1 VGAPSVNNLNPY
13 NLLQKHFI
21 VAGKVTTLR
30 GDPVHGAKVVV
41 EPGVSGEFRALQT
54 SLQGEFS
61 TEYYLNAE
69 LVKEFSVTL
78 VVTKKGFS
86 KAREV
91 IDFAASDKTWVI
103 PVTLRSSSE
112 NPDLLSQAD
121 LISSLAPRLKQLEA
135 SEGLS
140 DKGEKDYAR
149 GVTEFLDRNRSDR
162 ALPFFTKAIR
172 RDASCVGCRT
182 MLGLAELDSGDWDGA
197 YRNFAQAVQEGR
209 QNPKAGR
216 PEPALAL
223 GVMESWRHQPER
235 ATGLLSEAL
244 QYAPQDALAL
254 QEVGRSESLMQNWAT
269 AAAYLSKA
277 IDAGARAEARL
288 LRVEALLGA
297 GDFPEANKE
306 MTRYLNG
313 RDVKSMPLRVREVWV
328 QIENR
333 KKVEAVYAKV
343 RTEVDQPI
351 DYLRRTTPELK
362 GLEPA
367 TDQGQL
373 DSILSTVGKN
383 VWVFFRNFPNTSSL
397 EEIHQE
403 KLRRSGKAAET
414 QDQKFHYLCA
424 TPAEPWGPGFSEYRA
439 GLLGEQGQP
448 HGLVDGYMLTAGF
461 ASASLIL
468 HPVYQSQATFRHL
481 GSQKVN
487 GRDTFVIAFAQRPER
502 ARLNGVFQSGDIALI
517 TFTQGLAWI
526 DSDSYQIV
534 RLRTDLLT
542 PLHEVRLERQTT
554 DIDFS
559 EVHFNRISQG
569 FWLPRNVTVTLDW
582 NGKHLRNEHQY
593 SDFKLFSVEA
603 AQKIGN
609 PSEVAQTSKE
619 TSGSDAPH

>member
-1 VGAPSVNNLNPY
+1 MTVRCRLLALSAGVSLLSSLPIAIAQEPVGAPSVNNLNPY

-30 GDPVHGAKVVV
+30 GDPVHAKVVV

-91 IDFAASDKTWVI
+91 IDFEASDKTWVI

-254 QEVGRSESLMQNWAT
+254 
-269 AAAYLSKA
+269 
-277 IDAGARAEARL
+277 RAL
-288 LRVEALLGA
+288 
-297 GDFPEANKE
+297 
-306 MTRYLNG
+306 
-313 RDVKSMPLRVREVWV
+313 
-328 QIENR
+328 
-333 KKVEAVYAKV
+333 
-343 RTEVDQPI
+343 
-351 DYLRRTTPELK
+351 
-362 GLEPA
+362 
-367 TDQGQL
+367 
-373 DSILSTVGKN
+373 
-383 VWVFFRNFPNTSSL
+383 
-397 EEIHQE
+397 
-403 KLRRSGKAAET
+403 
-414 QDQKFHYLCA
+414 
-424 TPAEPWGPGFSEYRA
+424 
-439 GLLGEQGQP
+439 
-448 HGLVDGYMLTAGF
+448 
-461 ASASLIL
+461 
-468 HPVYQSQATFRHL
+468 
-481 GSQKVN
+481 
-487 GRDTFVIAFAQRPER
+487 
-502 ARLNGVFQSGDIALI
+502 
-517 TFTQGLAWI
+517 
-526 DSDSYQIV
+526 
-534 RLRTDLLT
+534 
-542 PLHEVRLERQTT
+542 
-554 DIDFS
+554 
-559 EVHFNRISQG
+559 
-569 FWLPRNVTVTLDW
+569 
-582 NGKHLRNEHQY
+582 
-593 SDFKLFSVEA
+593 
-603 AQKIGN
+603 
-609 PSEVAQTSKE
+609 
-619 TSGSDAPH
+619 